1 MVDVSLYRHF
11 QRTGK
16 RLENAFYL
24 VMLIFALSLDVE
36 VHLCRITQTLEEM
49 LEHLGWHFAHL
60 LSVELGIP
68 NQPWTATEIQCHLT
82 ETIIHR
88 QTVAVSFDATLVAQ
102 RLQQAFAQGN
112 TRIFNGVMLIH
123 IEVALGVDGEV
134 HHAVLAYLLQHVV
147 EETKTGRDVAFT

>member
-1 MVDVSLYRHF
+1 M
-11 QRTGK
+11 
-16 RLENAFYL
+16 
-24 VMLIFALSLDVE
+24 MLIFALSLDVE

-68 NQPWTATEIQCHLT
+68 DQPWTATEIQCHLT

-112 TRIFNGVMLIH
+112 TRILNGMMLIH
-123 IEVALGVDGEV
+123 IEVALGMDGEI
-134 HHAVLAYLLQHVV
+134 HHAVLAYLFQHVV
-147 EETKTGRDVAFT
+147 EETETGRNVAFS